1 MALTGTV
8 SGQTYY
14 KIIVADAIGESWNI
28 SPFDI
33 NGNAVDDMLII
44 CDTKIGNLTLNL
56 PPISSLKSVSNTKI
70 TIVNLTAVNATQVI
84 ADILTPDTI
93 GSSTNMILTL
103 AGETVELNAAS
114 ESVWYGVQT
123 A

>member
-56 PPISSLKSVSNTKI
+56 PPISSLKNVWNTKI